1 MFPGQRALSRPVA
14 AGVGVFIVV
23 ATGLVAAPAQAAATV
38 IAVTTTADAP
48 LTAGCASSVT
58 GTSLREAL
66 CQAGDTAEAVVEL
79 PAGTYGLTAGALTVD
94 PGDALDLTL
103 RGADRATTVIDAG
116 GTSRVLDVDPALVGG
131 VDLTVERVTLRN
143 GVGAPETGGGGAI
156 IAGTGDPGAPDS
168 LTLRD
173 CAITGSRNTPGGGLP
188 SDVGG
193 AVSMTGGSLRV
204 ERCALT
210 GNTAIGA
217 GGGAIGFTGVGGT
230 DEVVVVDSVV
240 SGSTVEASGAQ
251 STVGGALDV
260 AWGTPTTTITGSRFE
275 NNTLRTGSRP
285 ATGSAVRVAAGTAT
299 LTGLNVTGNEAV
311 GGTGSTAAVHL
322 AGGTLSDSRVVLN
335 MTDVAGVRTRA
346 GVAGADS
353 AVRTWW
359 GCNDLGPTCDSAG
372 GATTAPHATAGLAL
386 SHGTVNAGQVV
397 SARLTL
403 TMSDQSGLTPA
414 FVSAVTG
421 APVTW
426 AGATFQT
433 AGDSLTSAASAA
445 ATWRAESTTTVS
457 ASLDGMTASGDLTV
471 LVPPAV
477 TTQPA
482 DAAAPE
488 GGSATFVVA
497 ATGDPAPT
505 VTWQRRADASAD
517 WATVADATSA
527 TLVLSGLTLADHGAQ
542 VRAVLTSSAGTA
554 TTSPATLSVTY
565 GPVDVVGPADATGLA
580 GSDVTF
586 TASASG
592 RPAPTAQW
600 QTSTDGT
607 TWTDVADATSWTYT
621 RTLAADDDG
630 LLVRAVATGATGAV
644 PTSPARVTLQSA
656 PVVTTQPVDATVAIG
671 EDAVFTVAGSGPP
684 APTVRWWQRT
694 AGGLWEPLA
703 ETGTTLTLPARDLS
717 HHRLEVR
724 AVLTNVHG
732 STESDAAQVL
742 VTHAPTITAHPADVE
757 GRVGQIVLFHVGVTG
772 YPAPTV
778 EWQVSWD
785 GSYWLTTSRGTRTTY
800 GGGLGTG
807 ERGMRV
813 RAVVSG
819 GGVTLISESA
829 FITVL
834 ADPTVTAPADTTVTR
849 GEDATFTVEAG
860 GTPTPTVTW
869 QRRST
874 GEASW
879 TDAGTGTS
887 LVLADVTPADDGTE
901 VRAVVTNKLGSVTS
915 ATATLAVRWAPAFTQ
930 QPAATTVY
938 TGQVATFS
946 AAGEGNPAP
955 VVQWQTSTDGT
966 TWSDVPG
973 ATSWTYARTT
983 TTADDGLRVRVVA
996 TGWNGPVASSEAVLT
1011 VEHGP
1016 AITAQ
1021 PQDVSVGAGGDAGF
1035 AVGVTG
1041 TPAPIVTWV
1050 TRAPGGGWTVAG
1062 SGRTFLLEGVTAA
1075 DNGTQ
1080 VAAVVGNT
1088 HGSVTSTVAT
1098 LEVLYQA
1105 AFTQQPADV
1114 TGLADDTVTFTAA
1127 VDANPAPTLAWETST
1142 DGSSWSTV
1150 AGATATTYTRTL
1162 TDADHGLRV
1171 RAVATSSMGR
1181 TVSDVAHVT
1190 VEAAPVIRAQPT
1202 DVTVD
1207 LGSPATFE
1215 VGVTGRPAP
1224 DVRWQTEVDG
1234 DWVDVPGAT
1243 ATTLTVPGTDAAHG
1257 TRYRAVAT
1265 NTRGTVTSDPA
1276 TMRVLLPPT
1285 VSDPR
1290 DVATTPGEEVTFTVS
1305 VTGRPLPDVT
1315 WEASSDGATWTTVGS
1330 GTTLRLTP
1338 TLAEDGLLVR
1348 AVASA
1353 TLVSGPVQV
1362 TSAPAELVVA
1372 SAPDVLD
1379 GPDPLTPVTVG
1390 VPATLAWTVLA
1401 ADATA
1406 GWDVSR
1412 DGGATWRPVPVGWT
1426 TDAQAAGAAA
1436 RAAGPAVRTV
1446 HSLTLT
1452 PAVADHGALVRLT
1465 VTTAGGSVQ
1474 VSTVLDVVAVPHPGT
1489 GGGTGPTGPGTTAP
1503 GPTGSGTTGSGTTG
1517 SGAVASPSS
1526 ALSSTGA
1533 DPLRL
1538 LAVGALLAAVGVGA
1552 VGAATRRR
1560 EPRA

>member
-1 MFPGQRALSRPVA
+1 ML
-14 AGVGVFIVV
+14 

-38 IAVTTTADAP
+38 IAVTTATDAP
-48 LTAGCASSVT
+48 LTAGCSSSVA

-79 PAGTYGLTAGALTVD
+79 PAGTYDLTAGALTVD

-103 RGADRATTVIDAG
+103 RGADRATTVIDGG
-116 GTSRVLDVDPALVGG
+116 GTARVLDVDPALVGG

-143 GVGAPETGGGGAI
+143 GVGTPETGGGGAI
-156 IAGTGDPGAPDS
+156 IAGSGDPDAPDS

-173 CAITGSRNTPGGGLP
+173 CAITGNRNTPGGGLP

-193 AVSMTGGSLRV
+193 AVSMAGGSLRV
-204 ERCALT
+204 ERCTLT

-217 GGGAIGFTGVGGT
+217 GGGAIGFTGVDGT

-240 SGSTVEASGAQ
+240 SGNAVEASGVQ

-260 AWGTPTTTITGSRFE
+260 AWGDPTTTITGTRFE
-275 NNTLRTGSRP
+275 DNTLRTGSRP
-285 ATGSAVRVAAGTAT
+285 ATGSAVRVATGTAT
-299 LTGLNVTGNEAV
+299 LTGLAVTGNEAV
-311 GGTGSTAAVHL
+311 GGTGSTAALDL

-335 MTDVAGVRTRA
+335 VTDVDDVRTRA

-359 GCNDLGPTCDSAG
+359 GCNDLGTTCDSAG
-372 GATTAPHATAGLAL
+372 GATTAPHATATL
-386 SHGTVNAGQVV
+386 SLSDGTVNAGQLV
-397 SARLTL
+397 SANLDL
-403 TMSDQSGLTPA
+403 TMSDGSRPTSA
-414 FVSAVTG
+414 FFSAVAG

-426 AGATFQT
+426 AGATFRST
-433 AGDSLTSAASAA
+433 VDSLGSAASAGA
-445 ATWRAESTTTVS
+445 SWSAESTTTVT
-457 ASLDGMTASGDLTV
+457 ASLDGMTASGLMTV
-471 LVPPAV
+471 LVPPVV
-477 TTQPA
+477 TTQPS

-488 GGSATFVVA
+488 GGSATFVAA

-517 WATVADATSA
+517 WATVAGATSG
-527 TLVLSGLTLADHGAQ
+527 TLVLPGLTLADHGAQ
-542 VRAVLTSSAGTA
+542 VRAVFTSTAGTA
-554 TTSPATLSVTY
+554 TTSPATLSVGY
-565 GPVDVVGPADATGLA
+565 GPQDVVGPADVTGLA

-592 RPAPTAQW
+592 RPTPTVQW

-630 LLVRAVATGATGAV
+630 LLVRAVATGATGDV
-644 PTSPARVTLQSA
+644 PTSPASVTLESA
-656 PVVTTQPVDATVAIG
+656 PVVTTQPADATVAIG
-671 EDAVFTVAGSGPP
+671 DDAVFTVAGSGAP
-684 APTVRWWQRT
+684 APTVSWWQQT
-694 AGGLWEPLA
+694 PSGWERLA

-717 HHRLEVR
+717 HHGQEVR

-732 STESDAAQVL
+732 STDSRVAQVL
-742 VTHAPTITAHPADVE
+742 VPHAPTITAHPADVE
-757 GRVGQIVLFHVGVTG
+757 GRLGEIVEFHVGVTG
-772 YPAPTV
+772 YPAPNV

-785 GSYWLTTSRGTRTTY
+785 GSYWLTTKWGTSTVY
-800 GGGLGTG
+800 GGALGTG

-829 FITVL
+829 YVTVL
-834 ADPTVTAPADTTVTR
+834 ADPTVTAPASTTVTL

-869 QRRST
+869 QRRGA

-887 LVLADVTPADDGTE
+887 LVLADVTPADDGTQ

-915 ATATLAVRWAPAFTQ
+915 ATATLTVRWAPTFTR
-930 QPAATTVY
+930 QPAAATVY

-946 AAGEGNPAP
+946 AAGNGNPTP

-996 TGWNGPVASSEAVLT
+996 TGWAGPVASSVAVLT

-1035 AVGVTG
+1035 EVGVTG
-1041 TPAPIVTWV
+1041 TPAPIVQWV

-1062 SGRTFLLEGVTAA
+1062 SGRSFLLEGVTAA

-1098 LEVLYQA
+1098 LEVLYRA
-1105 AFTQQPADV
+1105 TFTQQPADV

-1127 VDANPAPTLAWETST
+1127 VDANPAPTLTWETST
-1142 DGSSWSTV
+1142 DGSSWSAV

-1162 TDADHGLRV
+1162 TDADDGLQVRV
-1171 RAVATSSMGR
+1171 VAVSSMGR

-1190 VEAAPVIRAQPT
+1190 VEAAPVVTAQPA
-1202 DVTVD
+1202 DATVD
-1207 LGSPATFE
+1207 LGTSATFE
-1215 VGVTGRPAP
+1215 VQVTGRPAP
-1224 DVRWQTEVDG
+1224 DVTWQTEVDG
-1234 DWVDVPGAT
+1234 DWVVVPGAT
-1243 ATTLTVPGTDAAHG
+1243 GTTLVVPGTDAAHG

-1265 NTRGTVTSDPA
+1265 NARGTATSDPA
-1276 TMRVLLPPT
+1276 TMRVLLAPT
-1285 VSDPR
+1285 VSDPE
-1290 DVATTPGEEVTFTVS
+1290 DVATAPGEEVTFTVD

-1315 WEASSDGATWTTVGS
+1315 WEVSSDGAMWTTVGT
-1330 GTTLRLTP
+1330 GTALRLTP
-1338 TLAEDGLLVR
+1338 TLSDDGLLVR

-1353 TLVSGPVQV
+1353 TLTSGPVSA
-1362 TSAPAELVVA
+1362 TSAAAELAVADAPVVI
-1372 SAPDVLD
+1372 D
-1379 GPDPLTPVTVG
+1379 GPGALTTLTAG
-1390 VPATLAWTVLA
+1390 VPTTLAWTILA
-1401 ADATA
+1401 ADASA
-1406 GWDVSR
+1406 AWHVSR
-1412 DGGATWRPVPVGWT
+1412 DGGATWAPVPVGWVV
-1426 TDAQAAGAAA
+1426 DAQAARAMA

-1446 HSLTLT
+1446 HSLALT
-1452 PAVADHGALVRLT
+1452 PAIADEGALVRLT
-1465 VTTAGGSVQ
+1465 VTTAGGTASP
-1474 VSTVLDVVAVPHPGT
+1474 STVLDVAGVPDPGT
-1489 GGGTGPTGPGTTAP
+1489 GAGGPGAGAPGAGGSAGSGDAPGGAAGTGSSSTARP
-1503 GPTGSGTTGSGTTG
+1503 AG
-1517 SGAVASPSS
+1517 GA

-1533 DPLRL
+1533 EPLRL
-1538 LAVGALLAAVGVGA
+1538 LALGALLASAGVVA
-1552 VGAATRRR
+1552 LVAATRRR
-1560 EPRA
+1560 GARA